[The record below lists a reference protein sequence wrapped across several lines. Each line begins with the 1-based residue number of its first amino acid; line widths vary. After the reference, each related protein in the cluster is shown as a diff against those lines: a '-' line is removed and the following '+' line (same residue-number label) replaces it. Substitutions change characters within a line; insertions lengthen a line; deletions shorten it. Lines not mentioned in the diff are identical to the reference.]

1 MTTTSTATIVGKDF
15 DGKTLVRLSAE
26 LIATLTPTGDN
37 SCIQFANGEYRRAN
51 GFSGTIAGG
60 QSSYWITPEGDT
72 ADLNRTQI
80 ERLCN

>member
-1 MTTTSTATIVGKDF
+1 MTKTAAATIVGKTF

-26 LIATLTPTGDN
+26 LIASLTPTGDS
-37 SCIQFANGEYRRAN
+37 SCIQLANGEYRRAN

-72 ADLNRTQI
+72 SDLNRIQI